1 MTTFRDQD
9 KLTDADAAE
18 ITKWIG
24 LHGFEFHVI
33 PGNEIFALAVGE
45 YMPES
50 TQALYDMARARIA
63 GSPYIIESV
72 AHNRAWLPCEY
83 TITVRK
89 PHVETWPGSGWF
101 K

>member
-1 MTTFRDQD
+1 MTTYRDED
-9 KLTDADAAE
+9 KLTNADAVE

-24 LHGFEFHVI
+24 LHGFEFCVL
-33 PGNEIFALAVGE
+33 PGNEIFAQAVGE

-63 GSPYIIESV
+63 GSPYIIEGV
-72 AHNRAWLPCEY
+72 WLYRNDRPCEY

-89 PHVETWPGSGWF
+89 PHVETPAGSGCF